1 MTLPGRQAS
10 RRAYSVADQDHTG
23 TGFGRRAE
31 FIGPDTA
38 PLAAEAGQVIF
49 GEPDT
54 RFTEFVGLLLET
66 VARLRADGSRAVI
79 Q

>member
-1 MTLPGRQAS
+1 VQVSRCIPLPSAS
-10 RRAYSVADQDHTG
+10 ALRGHRPGHH
-23 TGFGRRAE
+23 
-31 FIGPDTA
+31 
-38 PLAAEAGQVIF
+38 AARVEAGQVIF

-66 VARLRADGSRAVI
+66 VARLRVDGSRAVI